1 MRRARRITCTV
12 AAAAVVLVGT
22 GTAVAS
28 RSGTTPSVAAPTTAA
43 TAAALPNDERRQA
56 ARLRA
61 QLAAYERQSREL
73 RAQIAATRVAITR
86 ARRPAALGVV
96 RATPDIVRSELVD
109 E

>member
-12 AAAAVVLVGT
+12 AAAAVVLIGT
-22 GTAVAS
+22 GSAVVS
-28 RSGTTPSVAAPTTAA
+28 RSEGTQPATAPTTAT

-61 QLAAYERQSREL
+61 QQAAYERQSRDL
-73 RAQIAATRVAITR
+73 RAQIAATRTAITR

-96 RATPDIVRSELVD
+96 WATPNVVESELIH